1 MANTGAGLAQAWAF
15 TRGVDNS
22 SDSGGDGGGGEREG
36 GGKNVVTWWRLNCHF
51 PIWIVTKLVLLIIII
66 YNY

>member
-1 MANTGAGLAQAWAF
+1 MPGCNYPPPGLVQVWAF
-15 TRGVDNS
+15 TRGVND
-22 SDSGGDGGGGEREG
+22 GGDGGGEREG

-51 PIWIVTKLVLLIIII
+51 PIWVVTKLVLLIIII